1 MIERKKIRNIPS
13 RIDGR
18 LFSCRITD
26 HMSLGG
32 LGDSFYEYLLKAW
45 IQSGKEDVEARQMYD
60 EAIAAIDQHMI
71 KTSQGKLLYVSDLK
85 YDRLEH
91 KMGHLACFAGKFWN
105 KLLFLRLSWYL
116 FKKKNR
122 IFTKL
127 ACLSPGGMFALGA
140 KTQENELSERYMT
153 IAAGLTNTC
162 HESYDRSY
170 TKLGPEAFHFIEGNE
185 AKSLKNGE
193 KYYILRPEVSSIHTD
208 LNQRTCLSIKSYIS
222 K

>member
-1 MIERKKIRNIPS
+1 MLVNCTYIKILKVPEGWITRNKRSVNDTTMIERKEIGNIPS

-105 KLLFLRLSWYL
+105 KLLLFLRLS
-116 FKKKNR
+116 
-122 IFTKL
+122 
-127 ACLSPGGMFALGA
+127 
-140 KTQENELSERYMT
+140 
-153 IAAGLTNTC
+153 
-162 HESYDRSY
+162 
-170 TKLGPEAFHFIEGNE
+170 
-185 AKSLKNGE
+185 
-193 KYYILRPEVSSIHTD
+193 
-208 LNQRTCLSIKSYIS
+208 
-222 K
+222 